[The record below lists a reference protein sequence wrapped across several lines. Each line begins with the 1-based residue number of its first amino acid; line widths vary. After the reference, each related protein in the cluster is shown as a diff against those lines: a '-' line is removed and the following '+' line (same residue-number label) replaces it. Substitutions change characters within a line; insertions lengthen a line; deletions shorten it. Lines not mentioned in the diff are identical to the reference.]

1 MLKYLYLCA
10 FLGLFVLDGAAQAKD
25 LKTRYVKD
33 NGYVLVFEGAG
44 GPSGY
49 TIETQIP
56 KLEAICYF
64 EGSEIAREGDSVIA
78 RNAEGCE
85 VKLSFSADAVKVK
98 YNNFN
103 PEVCDVCGRG
113 MTLEGQYK
121 KTP

>member
-1 MLKYLYLCA
+1 MIKYLS
-10 FLGLFVLDGAAQAKD
+10 LFVFFGLLALAQPVQAKEQ
-25 LKTRYVKD
+25 KTRYLKD
-33 NGYVLVFEGAG
+33 NGYVLVHEGAG
-44 GPSGY
+44 GPCAY

-78 RNAEGCE
+78 RNTEGCE
-85 VKLSFSADAVKVK
+85 VRLTFSGDMVKVK

-121 KTP
+121 KSP